1 MARLLKSKGFAAIL
15 GVLLYLGV
23 TLAVWRTPSPP
34 PPAPEEPSLAR
45 KIVNGPS
52 WDFTNPEVDQLVLE
66 LKKERAALAE
76 RERQLDEFAARI
88 KAEQA
93 ELNATTQRVHQ
104 LQRELDQT
112 FVRVQEEETAN
123 LKKLAK
129 VYSGMTPEGAASILK
144 QLDETTIVKIL
155 VFMKEEQT
163 APILETLAKLGDAE
177 AKLAASISERLRL
190 AVFRKPAEKSRS

>member
-1 MARLLKSKGFAAIL
+1 MARFLKSKGFAAVF

-23 TLAVWRTPSPP
+23 TLAVWRTPAPP
-34 PPAPEEPSLAR
+34 PPAPGEPPAAR
-45 KIVNGPS
+45 KVVNGPS
-52 WDFTNPEVDQLVLE
+52 WDFSNPEVDQLVLE

-76 RERQLDEFAARI
+76 RARQLDEFAARI

-129 VYSGMTPEGAASILK
+129 VYAGMTPEGAAAILK
-144 QLDETTIVKIL
+144 QLEETTIVKIM

-163 APILETLAKLGDAE
+163 APILETLARLGDTE

-190 AVFRKPAEKSRS
+190 AVFRKPAEKGRT